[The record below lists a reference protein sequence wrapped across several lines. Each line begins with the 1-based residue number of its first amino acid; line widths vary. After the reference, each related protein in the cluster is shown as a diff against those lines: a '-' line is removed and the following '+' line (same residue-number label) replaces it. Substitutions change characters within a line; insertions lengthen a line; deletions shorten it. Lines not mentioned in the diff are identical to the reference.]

1 MPIEIPKPL
10 RHALVSAAAGLIALA
25 LGAGAS
31 SAAAPLGRAA
41 GPCGA
46 RRVQLFAQGDAGG
59 DGEIAPAQIEKYV
72 AVYKSMQR
80 NRSLTIDRAAARQ
93 GLTVAQF
100 RALERKI
107 EHDDAARE
115 QAREELQSAAA
126 GTKAPAPEP

>member
-1 MPIEIPKPL
+1 MPIEILKPL
-10 RHALVSAAAGLIALA
+10 RRALVPAAAGLIALA

-31 SAAAPLGRAA
+31 AAATPFSRAA
-41 GPCGA
+41 GAGGA

-59 DGEIAPAQIEKYV
+59 DGEVAPAQIEKYV
-72 AVYKSMQR
+72 AVYVSMQR

-93 GLTVAQF
+93 GLTVTQF

-107 EHDDAARE
+107 ERDDSARE

-126 GTKAPAPEP
+126 GTKSSAPEP